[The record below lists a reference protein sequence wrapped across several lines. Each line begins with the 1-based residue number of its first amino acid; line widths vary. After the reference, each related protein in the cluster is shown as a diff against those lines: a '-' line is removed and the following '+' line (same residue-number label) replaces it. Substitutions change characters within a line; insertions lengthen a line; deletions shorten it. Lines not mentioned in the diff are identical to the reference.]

1 VVTLTASPASGSS
14 FSGWSGGGCSGTG
27 TCTVTMGADQA
38 VTASFA
44 ANPHTLT
51 VSLVGSGSGSVTD
64 NDGQI
69 DCPGTCSHSY
79 AAGSTV
85 ILYAVAAAGSTFS
98 GWSGAGCEGTAFC
111 VVNMDTAHTVTA
123 TFTTIPPSTLTVRT
137 WGSGSG
143 SVTSGDGGINCPV
156 TCSASY
162 AYDTQVTLTATAAS
176 GSTFVGWSGGGC
188 SGSGMCVVMTDSP
201 QDVTA
206 SFEKAPVAS
215 ETPGRY
221 SGFTGGG
228 SVANVSF
235 YVSPN
240 GGSIEDV
247 DIHNAAPS
255 CTPSGSVSPAYL
267 GIASIPINSDGS
279 FSSTTTQ
286 TGLVGNVPA
295 TFTYTFTGHFHGPTG
310 GLARVDG
317 IWREDV
323 TYANSGTSYNCTTNN
338 QSFYA
343 PLDGS
348 QSNQNT
354 ATASPGSYSGFTE
367 GGSVANISFDV
378 SSDSATIENVSIP
391 STSLACSP
399 VEPNLSSHI
408 TFASIPINTD
418 GSFTYDESQSGI
430 VNGEPATITY
440 TSNGHVH
447 GPNSSGNTR
456 INGIW
461 REDVT
466 YANSGT
472 SYYCSTNNQSY
483 AAVHQ

>member
-1 VVTLTASPASGSS
+1 
-14 FSGWSGGGCSGTG
+14 
-27 TCTVTMGADQA
+27 
-38 VTASFA
+38 
-44 ANPHTLT
+44 
-51 VSLVGSGSGSVTD
+51 
-64 NDGQI
+64 
-69 DCPGTCSHSY
+69 
-79 AAGSTV
+79 
-85 ILYAVAAAGSTFS
+85 
-98 GWSGAGCEGTAFC
+98 
-111 VVNMDTAHTVTA
+111 
-123 TFTTIPPSTLTVRT
+123 
-137 WGSGSG
+137 
-143 SVTSGDGGINCPV
+143 
-156 TCSASY
+156 
-162 AYDTQVTLTATAAS
+162 
-176 GSTFVGWSGGGC
+176 
-188 SGSGMCVVMTDSP
+188 
-201 QDVTA
+201 
-206 SFEKAPVAS
+206 
-215 ETPGRY
+215 
-221 SGFTGGG
+221 
-228 SVANVSF
+228 
-235 YVSPN
+235 
-240 GGSIEDV
+240 
-247 DIHNAAPS
+247 
-255 CTPSGSVSPAYL
+255 VSPAYL

-279 FSSTTTQ
+279 FFSTTTQ

-295 TFTYTFTGHFHGPTG
+295 TFTYTCTGHFDGPTG

-440 TSNGHVH
+440 TFNGHVH
-447 GPNSSGNTR
+447 GPNSSGKTR

>member
-1 VVTLTASPASGSS
+1 
-14 FSGWSGGGCSGTG
+14 
-27 TCTVTMGADQA
+27 
-38 VTASFA
+38 
-44 ANPHTLT
+44 
-51 VSLVGSGSGSVTD
+51 
-64 NDGQI
+64 
-69 DCPGTCSHSY
+69 
-79 AAGSTV
+79 
-85 ILYAVAAAGSTFS
+85 
-98 GWSGAGCEGTAFC
+98 
-111 VVNMDTAHTVTA
+111 
-123 TFTTIPPSTLTVRT
+123 
-137 WGSGSG
+137 
-143 SVTSGDGGINCPV
+143 
-156 TCSASY
+156 
-162 AYDTQVTLTATAAS
+162 
-176 GSTFVGWSGGGC
+176 
-188 SGSGMCVVMTDSP
+188 MCVVMTDSP

-228 SVANVSF
+228 YVANVSF

-440 TSNGHVH
+440 TFNGHVH
-447 GPNSSGNTR
+447 GPNSSGKTR